1 MTDLRDR
8 PNTIPWPPLLYAGTA
23 LVAIGL
29 NVLAPLPW
37 PGGTAATV
45 LAAAGLALVIAG
57 LALDIGTMLAFARH
71 RTTVLPH
78 RGATRLITTGP
89 FRFSRNPIYLANSLL
104 VAGAGLIFGSLWLV
118 LAAFAGAALTR
129 RLAIDREEQHLALR
143 FGRDWGDY
151 AARTPRWLL

>member
-89 FRFSRNPIYLANSLL
+89 FRFSRNPIYLANGLL